1 VDVTVTGRRSLVEI
15 AYAPPL
21 VIWAEN
27 PAPFYFNRDPAF
39 RSTMENLARS
49 THAYVIVNTVIFAGE
64 YYTQPKNSAVVL
76 DPEGRELL
84 QYDKI
89 HLVPFGEYIP
99 WWAFPGRIGKITS
112 QVAGYVPGSTYQVAD
127 TGQGKIGVFICYEA
141 IFPQLVRRLAVAGAG
156 VLVNISNDAWYGD
169 SSAAFQHLEMAR
181 WRAVEN
187 GRYLLRATNDGIT
200 VIIDPYGR
208 VVDRI
213 PRHER
218 RVLAGR
224 FNYLARR
231 TFYTAYGDVFAWLCV
246 AVTAAMVAQSFR
258 VRSTDD

>member
-1 VDVTVTGRRSLVEI
+1 
-15 AYAPPL
+15 
-21 VIWAEN
+21 
-27 PAPFYFNRDPAF
+27 
-39 RSTMENLARS
+39 
-49 THAYVIVNTVIFAGE
+49 
-64 YYTQPKNSAVVL
+64 
-76 DPEGRELL
+76 
-84 QYDKI
+84 
-89 HLVPFGEYIP
+89 
-99 WWAFPGRIGKITS
+99 
-112 QVAGYVPGSTYQVAD
+112 VAD

-231 TFYTAYGDVFAWLCV
+231 TFYTAYGDVFAGLCV